1 VRFLAYLGKK
11 SRLGRIFDHRTNTS
25 IIIPMD
31 HSTESHNEQLE
42 RPIELIRKFAD
53 ADVNAF
59 LFLKGLTKSAAEQF
73 IDRCGLIYRISTATG
88 LRNKLTEQA
97 YISRVETA
105 VKLGAS
111 AVATNV
117 FVGSD
122 REIEDLERFG
132 EISDACDEWGMPF
145 LAEVFPVGG
154 KDTAAFDGPYIAEE
168 LRIAVR
174 VGYELGADFI
184 KTSYSGDVE
193 SFRRVVK
200 NCPIPIVI
208 AGGPKTKSV
217 DEVLKIVRGAMDA
230 GALGVAMGRK
240 VWGSSNP
247 IKLVEAL
254 KLIVR
259 ENRSV
264 EEASRALA

>member
-1 VRFLAYLGKK
+1 MNSLTYLGKK
-11 SRLGRIFDHRTNTS
+11 SRLGRIFDHRTKTS

-31 HSTESHNEQLE
+31 HGTESYNEQLE
-42 RPIELIRKFAD
+42 RPMELIRKFAD
-53 ADVNAF
+53 ADVDAF
-59 LFLKGLTKSAAEQF
+59 LFLRGLTKSAADQF

-88 LRNKLTEQA
+88 PRNKLTQQA
-97 YISRVETA
+97 YISGIEAA

-111 AVATNV
+111 AVASNV

-132 EISDACDEWGMPF
+132 EISDACDAWGMPF
-145 LAEVFPVGG
+145 LAEVFPIGS
-154 KDTAAFDGPYIAEE
+154 KDAAPFDGPYSTED

-184 KTSYSGDVE
+184 KTSYSGDAE
-193 SFRRVVK
+193 SFRKIVN

-208 AGGPKTKSV
+208 AGGPKTNSV
-217 DEVLKIVRGAMDA
+217 EEILKMVRGAMDA
-230 GALGVAMGRK
+230 GAHGIAMGRK

-264 EEASRALA
+264 EEASRALV

>member
-1 VRFLAYLGKK
+1 VKSLAYLGKK

-42 RPIELIRKFAD
+42 RPMELIRKFAD

-59 LFLKGLTKSAAEQF
+59 LFLKGLTKSAADQF

-88 LRNKLTEQA
+88 LRNKLTEQV
-97 YISRVETA
+97 YISGIETA

-111 AVATNV
+111 AVASNF

-122 REIEDLERFG
+122 REIEDLEKFG

-145 LAEVFPVGG
+145 LAEVFPIGG
-154 KDTAAFDGPYIAEE
+154 KDAAPFDGPYNAEE

-193 SFRRVVK
+193 SFRKVVK

-208 AGGPKTKSV
+208 SGGPATKSV
-217 DEVLKIVRGAMDA
+217 DEVLKMVRGAMDA
-230 GALGVAMGRK
+230 GALGIAMGRK

-264 EEASRALA
+264 EEASRALV

>member
-1 VRFLAYLGKK
+1 VRALAYLGKK
-11 SRLGRIFDHRTNTS
+11 SRLGRIFDHRTKTS

-31 HSTESHNEQLE
+31 HSTERYNGQLE
-42 RPIELIRKFAD
+42 RPMELIRQLAD
-53 ADVNAF
+53 AEVNAF
-59 LFLKGLTKSAAEQF
+59 LLLKGLTRSAADQF

-97 YISRVETA
+97 YISGIETA

-111 AVATNV
+111 AVATNT
-117 FVGSD
+117 FIGSD
-122 REIEDLERFG
+122 REIDDLQKFG
-132 EISDACDEWGMPF
+132 EISDACDQWGMPF
-145 LAEVFPVGG
+145 LAEVFPIGG
-154 KDTAAFDGPYIAEE
+154 KEAEPFDGPYIAEE

-184 KTSYSGDVE
+184 KTCYSGDVE

-208 AGGPKTKSV
+208 SGGPMTKSAG
-217 DEVLKIVRGAMDA
+217 DVLKMVRGAMDA
-230 GALGVAMGRK
+230 GAAGIAMGRK

-259 ENRSV
+259 ENRSA
-264 EEASRALA
+264 EEASRVLG